1 MKIDAIDIFQ
11 LRNMPVPSSGKG
23 PKRKKLPVPDHG
35 FSTVLQIA
43 VMADDKTRHV
53 GLGEIRAI
61 PYLTGETPEGAYA
74 AAQRLADAL
83 VGRDLPQTPDG
94 MDAARTTAALVSAA
108 LHSAMGI
115 ADSDPLP
122 PASHPAVRLA
132 FDTALLDVMAC
143 VQGKTVTALL
153 GGDTAPVRRNTFT
166 RNFAKP
172 SLLLN
177 ALMKGNRPHGWLRGS
192 FPQNGTNLAAATG
205 AICAATSGSENDLA
219 GVWYDLKG
227 RWTLGDVENM
237 LDGMGSTN
245 SMRGSSLSMLLE
257 QPFASHATAWYADL
271 VALLK
276 KRENP
281 LGDNL
286 RVMVE
291 IDPNSPAGL
300 DAVLGDVDIKI
311 TPQKCG
317 SVADLLELLKAV
329 RAKGF
334 KGRVYLGNA
343 GMNTELNSILL
354 VTLAQVIGA
363 QVNDGDVLLSANYKP
378 EDDAKIRQVYPQVT
392 ADSEDPCL
400 LTPPDAPGWGAMLCQ
415 SVLSKRLRKQHF
427 VRTSMVAPDKDSL
440 KALTLMRAFD
450 DSKLHIQQLDFGDE
464 DADTVD
470 DDESE
475 TDTL

>member
-11 LRNMPVPSSGKG
+11 LRNMPVPFSGKG
-23 PKRKKLPVPDHG
+23 ANRKKLSMPDHG

-43 VMADDKTRHV
+43 VIADDKTRHV

-61 PYLTGETPEGAYA
+61 PYLTGETPDGAYG
-74 AAQRLADAL
+74 AAQLLADAL
-83 VGRDLPQTPDG
+83 LGQDLPQALDG
-94 MDAARTTAALVSAA
+94 MEAARATATLVEQAMHRS
-108 LHSAMGI
+108 MGI
-115 ADSDPLP
+115 AHSDPLP
-122 PASHPAVRLA
+122 AASNPAVRMG
-132 FDTALLDVMAC
+132 FDAALLDVMAH

-153 GGDTAPVRRNTFT
+153 GGDAAPVRRNTFT

-177 ALMKGNRPHGWLRGS
+177 ALMTGNRPHGWLRGS
-192 FPQNGTNLAAATG
+192 FPKNGTNLAAATG
-205 AICAATSGSENDLA
+205 AICAATNGSENDLA

-227 RWTLGDVENM
+227 RWQLADVEDM

-245 SMRGSSLSMLLE
+245 SMRGSGLSMLLE

-276 KRENP
+276 ERENP

-291 IDPNSPAGL
+291 VDPHSPAGL

-311 TPQKCG
+311 TAQKCG
-317 SVADLLELLKAV
+317 SVAELMDLLDTV

-343 GMNTELNSILL
+343 GINTELNSILL
-354 VTLAQVIGA
+354 VTLAQIIG
-363 QVNDGDVLLSANYKP
+363 GDVLLSANYKA
-378 EDDAKIRQVYPQVT
+378 EETAKIRQVHPQVIP
-392 ADSEDPCL
+392 DSEDPCL
-400 LTPPDAPGWGAMLCQ
+400 LTPPDAPGWGTQLCQ
-415 SVLSKRLRKQHF
+415 SVLNKRLRKQHF
-427 VRTSMVAPDKDSL
+427 ARMSMVEPDQDSL

-450 DSKLHIQQLDFGDE
+450 DSQLHIQRLDFE
-464 DADTVD
+464 D
-470 DDESE
+470 DDDDGGESE
-475 TDTL
+475 ADGV